1 MKSYRTQTPQNLA
14 LTKILQKISKN
25 RAHPWVEVY
34 FRSIRFA
41 RFSRIVYLQ
50 KICWGVL
57 RKFCTFRA
65 DGWTSKTSFITST
78 STAFPSSNSL
88 TFILLQRHEKYL
100 YLLCRKIYSNS
111 DFHFIFRVFLLV
123 ARSCA
128 DSPARRTGSSSP

>member
-1 MKSYRTQTPQNLA
+1 MKNYRTQTPQNLA
-14 LTKILQKISKN
+14 LTKILKKINKN
-25 RAHPWVEVY
+25 EHIPVGKFT

-41 RFSRIVYLQ
+41 RFSRIAHLQ
-50 KICWGVL
+50 KICCGVL

-78 STAFPSSNSL
+78 SKTFPSSNSL
-88 TFILLQRHEKYL
+88 TFILLQRHEQYL
-100 YLLCRKIYSNS
+100 YLLCHKIYSNS
-111 DFHFIFRVFLLV
+111 DFHFNFRVFLLV